1 MTRWSVFG
9 ITAILAAASVASAS
23 FNVDSLVLEG
33 ETVPGVGDVTFIST
47 LAINDLGQWYVEAD
61 TNGPDTDTDVVLL
74 AGVQAGPFGM
84 AYREGQPLAS
94 PAGALLDSFDSININ
109 NAGNSGWNFFLDGTS
124 GSGDDSGIYFNNSL
138 VIQESMLTT
147 APGVPANTPYI
158 GFFDAKINNQNQ
170 ILTTA
175 TLDYGDLGTVD
186 RALIRIDN
194 PTGVYT
200 ETVVAKEGDEP
211 FTGRFITDFGTGPHE
226 TAFNDLGQTMYH
238 MDLDGD
244 TADDRALFI
253 DNTLIA
259 REGSPS
265 PLTGVNYRTIDYAVD
280 LNNSGDYA
288 FRARLDTGSTSD
300 DYAIIKNGAIFVQE
314 ADSLPDI
321 GSFVFTTV
329 GGFSSPVDLDDAG
342 NIVWYGDWDDPDTDK
357 DTGIFYNDQLIVQ
370 EGVTMVDGLLIDTLV
385 SGEEAFKLSN
395 NGEWLIFEATLE
407 GGINGAFLINIPEP
421 GSLLILLGLAGL
433 IRRR

>member
-1 MTRWSVFG
+1 MTTGRVFG
-9 ITAILAAASVASAS
+9 IIAVLAAASAASAS
-23 FNVDSLVLEG
+23 FNVESLVLEG
-33 ETVPGVGDVTFIST
+33 ETVPGVGDVTSIFT
-47 LAINDLGQWYVEAD
+47 LAINDFGQWYVEAD
-61 TNGPDTDTDVVLL
+61 TNAPDTDTDYVLL
-74 AGVQAGPFGM
+74 GGVQAGPYGL

-175 TLDYGDLGTVD
+175 SLNYGGLGTVD

-194 PTGVYT
+194 PAGVYT
-200 ETVVAKEGDEP
+200 ETVVSKEGDEP

-226 TAFNDLGQTMYH
+226 TAFNDLGQTMYN

-244 TADDRALFI
+244 SADDRALFI

-259 REGSPS
+259 REGAPS
-265 PLTGVNYRTIDYAVD
+265 SIPGVNYQTIDYAVD

-288 FRARLDTGSTSD
+288 FRARLDTGSTAN
-300 DYAIIKNGAIFVQE
+300 DYAIIKNGDVFIQE
-314 ADSLPDI
+314 GDSLPDVAPY
-321 GSFVFTTV
+321 VFTTV

-342 NIVWYGDWDDPDTDK
+342 NMVWYGDWDDPDTDK

-421 GSLLILLGLAGL
+421 GSLLILLGLAGM